1 MLTASETLRRS
12 GLQFQFLRNK
22 ALWQSANGQ
31 VGISLHPNGVATG
44 LARETFATQ
53 RWTVQKCKNHEPSA
67 LRGSQA
73 TSARIGVRVA
83 DDVRNAFGREGR
95 PVGTERSYYD
105 VMQVLSSFGLV

>member
-1 MLTASETLRRS
+1 MS
-12 GLQFQFLRNK
+12 
-22 ALWQSANGQ
+22 SAAKGQ
-31 VGISLHPNGVATG
+31 VGSSLPPNGVATE
-44 LARETFATQ
+44 LARNTLATQ
-53 RWTVQKCKNHEPSA
+53 RLTVQKCKNHEPSA

-83 DDVRNAFGREGR
+83 DDVRNDFGREGS